1 MDLSLLT
8 DRTSIGIGTGFYA
21 AGLMY
26 GSWSLCFRHRHSR
39 IASYT
44 FVLAGWML
52 QTFGLYLR
60 GRQTHSCPLGNT
72 FEILQF
78 VAWSC
83 TLLYLAVGPAF
94 RTSVL
99 GFFSATLA
107 TALGLGSLAVPA
119 WDSVMRK
126 PTFATSPLM
135 ELHAALGVFSY
146 GVFGL
151 LTLTSLLYLIQ
162 LRHLQRKRLTGWFS
176 LLPSIVELDHMNLR
190 LLGFGVTLLGVALA
204 VGRLHWTGAPEVVH
218 VSKLAATI
226 AVFVAYGTVFLLR
239 LRQRLVARPFAVVS
253 VLLFVV
259 TLASLWPVNASRRP
273 SVPPG
278 GTAVERAP

>member
-21 AGLMY
+21 AGLLY

-52 QTFGLYLR
+52 QTFGLCLR

-94 RTSVL
+94 R
-99 GFFSATLA
+99 
-107 TALGLGSLAVPA
+107 
-119 WDSVMRK
+119 
-126 PTFATSPLM
+126 
-135 ELHAALGVFSY
+135 
-146 GVFGL
+146 
-151 LTLTSLLYLIQ
+151 
-162 LRHLQRKRLTGWFS
+162 
-176 LLPSIVELDHMNLR
+176 
-190 LLGFGVTLLGVALA
+190 
-204 VGRLHWTGAPEVVH
+204 
-218 VSKLAATI
+218 I
-226 AVFVAYGTVFLLR
+226 AVR
-239 LRQRLVARPFAVVS
+239 KIQVS
-253 VLLFVV
+253 
-259 TLASLWPVNASRRP
+259 SLPPVS
-273 SVPPG
+273 SVDQ
-278 GTAVERAP
+278 AKESSW